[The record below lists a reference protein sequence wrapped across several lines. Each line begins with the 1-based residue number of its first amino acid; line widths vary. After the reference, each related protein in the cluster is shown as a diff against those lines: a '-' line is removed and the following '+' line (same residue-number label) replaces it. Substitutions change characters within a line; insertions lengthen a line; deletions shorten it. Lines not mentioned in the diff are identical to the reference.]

1 MQWLDVAGPPGV
13 GKSALCDPIFGP
25 HDVAPVDIAPPVEF
39 HDFCNEVTRLL
50 GLVRDHPSF
59 VAAVRMNRRSMRKM
73 AAVAQADYTEKWPD
87 GFDLRLRA
95 GGKHDLTIGY
105 IQTGFV
111 QRGLGFGWR
120 LVDMGKPVEELYHF
134 FRLMPAS
141 LGVVFLE
148 ADEATLTERN
158 KAREKVKETSHEN
171 RAFMAPLMAPAIEFA
186 KEALRERGVPVK
198 CISTT
203 GDIDAA
209 RAELVGFA
217 EERARDFKPH
227 IKTVRPPYLEPRQ
240 PKASRHSGEAPVL
253 SPPAWW

>member
-1 MQWLDVAGPPGV
+1 MHWLDVAGPPGV
-13 GKSALCDPIFGP
+13 GKSALCDPLFGP
-25 HDVAPVDIAPPVEF
+25 HDIVPADIEPPIEW
-39 HDFCNEVTRLL
+39 HDFNNEVTRLL

-73 AAVAQADYTEKWPD
+73 AAVAEME
-87 GFDLRLRA
+87 
-95 GGKHDLTIGY
+95 GGPY

-111 QRGLGFGWR
+111 QRALGFGWR
-120 LVDMGKPVEELYHF
+120 LVDVGKPVEELYHF

-227 IKTVRPPYLEPRQ
+227 IKTVRPPYLEPRP
-240 PKASRHSGEAPVL
+240 PKASRHSGEAAVL
-253 SPPAWW
+253 SRHPWW